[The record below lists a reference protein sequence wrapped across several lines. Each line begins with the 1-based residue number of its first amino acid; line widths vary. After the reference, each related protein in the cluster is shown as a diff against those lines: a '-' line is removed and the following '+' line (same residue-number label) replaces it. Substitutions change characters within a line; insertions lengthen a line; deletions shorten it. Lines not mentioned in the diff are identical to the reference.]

1 VGYQKKSLAEA
12 RVSHRSIEEQWPL
25 QRTTRLARKSL
36 SGLTPGFFDL
46 LAGDADPIFAEVI
59 LANTFCEIAGFS
71 SWAKHTGYL
80 S

>member
-1 VGYQKKSLAEA
+1 MPSGRAYFLHKDVACVLVVFELGLCGAE
-12 RVSHRSIEEQWPL
+12 
-25 QRTTRLARKSL
+25 L
-36 SGLTPGFFDL
+36 SQVITPDFFDL

>member
-1 VGYQKKSLAEA
+1 
-12 RVSHRSIEEQWPL
+12 
-25 QRTTRLARKSL
+25 L
-36 SGLTPGFFDL
+36 SQVITPGFFDL